1 MFGIVLI
8 SSFAG
13 KDLIK
18 GAISGVGG
26 LILATVGTDP
36 FSGTA
41 RFTLDSP
48 SLLAGIGLI
57 PGMIGLL
64 AVSEIFE
71 QIAVSRTRE
80 RIKSAFS
87 TALPKLKEFWKARVA
102 MSIGAVI
109 GALEGMLPG
118 AGGAIAAF
126 ISYDQ
131 AKRWS
136 KTPEEF
142 GHGSVEGIAAPEC
155 ANNVVTGTALVPL
168 LTFGIP
174 GSNSSAILLAAM
186 MMHGI
191 QPGPQIFEGTPDL
204 VYGLFTAMFIANIM
218 MFCVGLLALRPA
230 ITLVNIEPPLLLS
243 GILGVIVVG
252 AFALNNQMFE
262 VWIVLGM
269 GLLGFFMN
277 RYGFNVLAM
286 VLGLVLGFMVEAN
299 MRRSLLISLRRSLGV
314 RDPPDVGDAPRPG
327 GHHLDCASRPAPAR
341 GPAVTQETR
350 HPGPPMTPVQQLT
363 GDFTPSAVP
372 RVVFG
377 RGAVERLPEEVERL
391 GARRALVVSSRTL
404 AEKSD
409 AVARVTALLGDRC
422 VGSYSGAEHAGAPS
436 AGGGGRAAR
445 LGAGGGRPGRAW
457 GEHDF
462 RCGPRHRGDGG
473 GRGDERG
480 GAPGTGAEVR
490 RGATAGSESGPSR
503 QTGAHSNHAFGRR
516 VQRGEGSSI
525 GPGSP
530 GETEDRP
537 PSAPHRPGDLGS

>member
-1 MFGIVLI
+1 MLEGFAAGIPVALQPVALLWTLFGVVWGILAGALPGITGSIGMALLLPLTFGMDSKIALMMLASVYIGSMYGGSISAILLKAPGTPGAAATVIDGYELHRRGESGRALGISLMASTTGGLIGVCVLVGLAVPLSKLALAFGPPEYFALGVFGIVLI

-299 MRRSLLISLRRSLGV
+299 MRRSLLISLGDPWVFVTRPMSATLLALALITLITPLVRGARADRLERRK
-314 RDPPDVGDAPRPG
+314 P
-327 GHHLDCASRPAPAR
+327 
-341 GPAVTQETR
+341 VTQ
-350 HPGPPMTPVQQLT
+350 
-363 GDFTPSAVP
+363 
-372 RVVFG
+372 
-377 RGAVERLPEEVERL
+377 
-391 GARRALVVSSRTL
+391 
-404 AEKSD
+404 
-409 AVARVTALLGDRC
+409 
-422 VGSYSGAEHAGAPS
+422 
-436 AGGGGRAAR
+436 
-445 LGAGGGRPGRAW
+445 
-457 GEHDF
+457 
-462 RCGPRHRGDGG
+462 
-473 GRGDERG
+473 
-480 GAPGTGAEVR
+480 
-490 RGATAGSESGPSR
+490 
-503 QTGAHSNHAFGRR
+503 
-516 VQRGEGSSI
+516 
-525 GPGSP
+525 
-530 GETEDRP
+530 DRP
-537 PSAPHRPGDLGS
+537 